1 MTRVLHLSVVHKPDD
16 PRIYERECRTLAEAG
31 YEVMYMV
38 PGAEPGRDDAGVIL
52 APLPERGRSTRFLSS
67 VEITRALRALRPD
80 VLHVH
85 DPELL
90 TLFPAARAFVPRL
103 VYDMHEYVPEAVAG
117 KPYIPAKIRPAAS
130 QTTAVAQKSLAALGS
145 GVVVVTEDQL
155 EALAGTPK
163 LRLVLPNYPRVERF
177 EGAAPVTELA
187 ADPRLKLI
195 YVGSLSRA
203 RGCTMMLDVMEQVE
217 PDEAVL
223 YLGGTFNDPALEL
236 EVAERLATGL
246 ADRVKLLGRVPPPEL
261 PRYLAAADVVW
272 VPSQPDRQYSHPTVP
287 TKLLEGM
294 TMGLAALV
302 SNMPGRGE
310 LVRLEEC
317 GLAVEPGA
325 AGHLRGLR
333 RLLMNRRA
341 LPEMGARGRRAVE
354 RRYSWE
360 AVQGDLVDFYGSL
373 CAGTRLTSPRAGRK
387 ETPHVSIERFDNVL
401 VLAPHTDDGEFGC
414 GGTMARL
421 IESGVKVT
429 YAAFS
434 TAAKSVPDGFPKDV
448 LKHRGPRRDR
458 HPRHRGDGPQGLRLR
473 GPHLPD
479 HAPGHPRGDDRPAAA
494 SSTRTACCMPAL
506 IDLHQDHKTI
516 AEEGL
521 RAFKRTTVMAYEI
534 PWNNLNFSSRPTSG
548 SRSATSRRRSRRSGL
563 LREPGPPQL
572 PREDYIRNVALTR
585 GINIGCEYAEVFE
598 VYRWIL

>member
-16 PRIYERECRTLAEAG
+16 PRIYERECRTLAQAG

-38 PGAEPGRDDAGVIL
+38 PGAAPGRDDAGVIL

-67 VEITRALRALRPD
+67 VEITKALRALKPD

-90 TLFPAARAFVPRL
+90 TLFPAAKAFVPKL

-117 KPYIPAKIRPAAS
+117 KPYIPAKVRPVAS

-155 EALAGTPK
+155 EALGSTPK

-177 EGAAPVTELA
+177 EGAEPVPELA

-203 RGCTMMLDVMEQVE
+203 RGCTMMLDVMEQLE

-223 YLGGTFNDPALEL
+223 YLGGTFNDPALET
-236 EVAERLATGL
+236 EVGERLAAGL
-246 ADRVKLLGRVPPPEL
+246 ADRVKLLGRIPPPEL

-325 AGHLRGLR
+325 EGHLRGLR
-333 RLLMNRRA
+333 RLLMNRQA

-360 AVQGDLVDFYGSL
+360 AVQGDLVDFY
-373 CAGTRLTSPRAGRK
+373 
-387 ETPHVSIERFDNVL
+387 
-401 VLAPHTDDGEFGC
+401 
-414 GGTMARL
+414 
-421 IESGVKVT
+421 
-429 YAAFS
+429 
-434 TAAKSVPDGFPKDV
+434 
-448 LKHRGPRRDR
+448 DR
-458 HPRHRGDGPQGLRLR
+458 
-473 GPHLPD
+473 
-479 HAPGHPRGDDRPAAA
+479 
-494 SSTRTACCMPAL
+494 
-506 IDLHQDHKTI
+506 
-516 AEEGL
+516 
-521 RAFKRTTVMAYEI
+521 
-534 PWNNLNFSSRPTSG
+534 
-548 SRSATSRRRSRRSGL
+548 
-563 LREPGPPQL
+563 
-572 PREDYIRNVALTR
+572 LTR
-585 GINIGCEYAEVFE
+585 GEPST
-598 VYRWIL
+598 

>member
-1 MTRVLHLSVVHKPDD
+1 M
-16 PRIYERECRTLAEAG
+16 
-31 YEVMYMV
+31 
-38 PGAEPGRDDAGVIL
+38 
-52 APLPERGRSTRFLSS
+52 
-67 VEITRALRALRPD
+67 
-80 VLHVH
+80 H

-90 TLFPAARAFVPRL
+90 TLFPAARAIVPKL

-117 KPYIPAKIRPAAS
+117 KPYIPAGVRPVAS
-130 QTTAVAQKSLAALGS
+130 RTTAVAQRSLAALGS

-155 EALAGTPK
+155 AALGSTPK

-177 EGAAPVTELA
+177 EGAEPVPELA

-203 RGCTMMLDVMEQVE
+203 RGCTLMLDVMEQVE
-217 PDEAVL
+217 PHEAVL
-223 YLGGTFNDPALEL
+223 YLGGTFNDPALET
-236 EVAERLATGL
+236 EVRERLAGGL
-246 ADRVKLLGRVPPPEL
+246 ADRVKLLGRIPPPQL

-294 TMGLAALV
+294 TVGLASLV
-302 SNMPGRGE
+302 SDMPGRGE

-325 AGHLRGLR
+325 EGHLRGLR
-333 RLLMNRRA
+333 RLLADRSE
-341 LPEMGARGRRAVE
+341 LPGDGRSRPPRGRAPLLL
-354 RRYSWE
+354 
-360 AVQGDLVDFYGSL
+360 GG
-373 CAGTRLTSPRAGRK
+373 RAGRFGRLLRPPHRRGG
-387 ETPHVSIERFDNVL
+387 PHVSIERFDNVL

-421 IESGVKVT
+421 IENGVKVT

-434 TAAKSVPDGFPKDV
+434 TAAKSVPEGFPKDV
-448 LKHRGPRRDR
+448 LKHEVRAATGVLGIAEADLKVYDFEVRTFPTMRQDILEEMIVLQRELD
-458 HPRHRGDGPQGLRLR
+458 
-473 GPHLPD
+473 PD
-479 HAPGHPRGDDRPAAA
+479 
-494 SSTRTACCMPAL
+494 CVLLPAL

-534 PWNNLNFSSRPTSG
+534 PWNNLNFSQQAYVRLEERHIEKKVQALACYASQGHRNY
-548 SRSATSRRRSRRSGL
+548 L
-563 LREPGPPQL
+563 N
-572 PREDYIRNVALTR
+572 EDYIRNVALTR